1 VVELMTTQTHEQR
14 PTFPAGRHGPVDG
27 PAMTAADA
35 SSELVERGF
44 DRAQA
49 QAMVAGYL
57 DATSRELG
65 CSVHQWGL
73 DDDDLDRIAAHRTAA
88 GTDIAALDDAADDD
102 RFDDGDGWGR

>member
-1 VVELMTTQTHEQR
+1 MTTQTYDQR
-14 PTFPAGRHGPVDG
+14 GTFRAGPDLG

-35 SSELVERGF
+35 SDELVERGF
-44 DRAQA
+44 DREQA

-73 DDDDLDRIAAHRTAA
+73 DDDDLDHIAANRTAA
-88 GTDIAALDDAADDD
+88 GTDMSGLDTAHDQFDGDQFDD
-102 RFDDGDGWGR
+102 RDGWGR

>member
-1 VVELMTTQTHEQR
+1 MTTQTHGQEL
-14 PTFPAGRHGPVDG
+14 TFRVGRDPGPS
-27 PAMTAADA
+27 MSAADA

-65 CSVHQWGL
+65 CSVHRWGL
-73 DDDDLDRIAAHRTAA
+73 DDEDLDRIAAHRTAA
-88 GTDIAALDDAADDD
+88 GTDIAELDDNQFDDD
-102 RFDDGDGWGR
+102 QLDDRDGWGR

>member
-1 VVELMTTQTHEQR
+1 VVELMTTQTHDPQV
-14 PTFPAGRHGPVDG
+14 TFRGGQNEPVDG

-44 DRAQA
+44 DREQA

-65 CSVHQWGL
+65 CSVHRWGL
-73 DDDDLDRIAAHRTAA
+73 DDDDLDRIASHRTAA
-88 GTDIAALDDAADDD
+88 GTDIAALDGDQLDDE
-102 RFDDGDGWGR
+102 DGWGR